1 MKERLISFWHYSQA
15 NTLVSTLEYNSAEG
29 AGGKFA
35 GPYIRTILAET
46 NLVEL
51 KLCEHWSNYI
61 AKFSATFLVI
71 LRGYTGRGGQAGD
84 QEDGAAGEEDDEMS
98 HNEPLPSDD
107 AGESVN
113 NDHTYCV
120 PK

>member
-1 MKERLISFWHYSQA
+1 MTATQVRKYFKRLVSFWHFSQA

-61 AKFSATFLVI
+61 ADFSATFLVM
-71 LRGYTGRGGQAGD
+71 LRRYTG
-84 QEDGAAGEEDDEMS
+84 AARRERMELLARRMM
-98 HNEPLPSDD
+98 
-107 AGESVN
+107 
-113 NDHTYCV
+113 
-120 PK
+120 

>member
-15 NTLVSTLEYNSAEG
+15 NTLVSSLEYNSAEG
-29 AGGKFA
+29 AGGKSGRFWQRPTWWIQIVRA
-35 GPYIRTILAET
+35 
-46 NLVEL
+46 LVQLHHVPGDVERI
-51 KLCEHWSNYI
+51 H
-61 AKFSATFLVI
+61 
-71 LRGYTGRGGQAGD
+71 RGGQAGD
-84 QEDGAAGEEDDEMS
+84 QEDGAAGKEDDEMS

>member
-1 MKERLISFWHYSQA
+1 M
-15 NTLVSTLEYNSAEG
+15 STLEYNSAEG

-61 AKFSATFLVI
+61 AKFLFFSFPLLSLYPTIIPEGYPIEVI
-71 LRGYTGRGGQAGD
+71 
-84 QEDGAAGEEDDEMS
+84 
-98 HNEPLPSDD
+98 HI
-107 AGESVN
+107 
-113 NDHTYCV
+113 
-120 PK
+120 

>member
-51 KLCEHWSNYI
+51 KLCE
-61 AKFSATFLVI
+61 FSAMFLVM
-71 LRGYTGRGGQAGD
+71 LRGYTG
-84 QEDGAAGEEDDEMS
+84 AARREIRRME
-98 HNEPLPSDD
+98 LL
-107 AGESVN
+107 VR
-113 NDHTYCV
+113 
-120 PK
+120 

>member
-1 MKERLISFWHYSQA
+1 MKERLISFLHYSQA

-29 AGGKFA
+29 AGGKFG

-61 AKFSATFLVI
+61 AKFSATFLVM
-71 LRGYTGRGGQAGD
+71 LRGYTG
-84 QEDGAAGEEDDEMS
+84 AARREIRRME
-98 HNEPLPSDD
+98 LL
-107 AGESVN
+107 VR
-113 NDHTYCV
+113 
-120 PK
+120 

>member
-35 GPYIRTILAET
+35 GPYIRTILAE
-46 NLVEL
+46 L

-61 AKFSATFLVI
+61 ADFSATFLVK
-71 LRGYTGRGGQAGD
+71 LRRYTG
-84 QEDGAAGEEDDEMS
+84 AARRERMELLARRMMRCEMS
-98 HNEPLPSDD
+98 HNEPVPSDD
-107 AGESVN
+107 AGEIVN

>member
-1 MKERLISFWHYSQA
+1 MTATQVRKYFKRLVSFWHFSQA

-51 KLCEHWSNYI
+51 KLCEHWSNY
-61 AKFSATFLVI
+61 KFSATFLVM
-71 LRGYTGRGGQAGD
+71 LRGYTG
-84 QEDGAAGEEDDEMS
+84 AARREIRRME
-98 HNEPLPSDD
+98 LL
-107 AGESVN
+107 VR
-113 NDHTYCV
+113 
-120 PK
+120 